1 MVYRL
6 LLGCC
11 VAISFY
17 ERPATLV
24 SSDPFF
30 NVCIWLIFSA
40 KLILPYPPPRN
51 GEQMKQKH
59 YKGQNYRELKS
70 RLLPPGIVKST
81 GRLILCALVK

>member
-30 NVCIWLIFSA
+30 NVCIWLIFFCETYFTLSTA
-40 KLILPYPPPRN
+40 KD

-59 YKGQNYRELKS
+59 YKGQNYRE
-70 RLLPPGIVKST
+70 
-81 GRLILCALVK
+81 